1 MQCFTLDLTPDG
13 AGKLTAYIQDPS
25 PELSNMN
32 KRPALLIFPGGA
44 YQRCS
49 DREAEPVALSFSAQG
64 FQTFVLR
71 YSVKEKAVFPQP
83 LLDAEGAIRA
93 VRAHAEEWN
102 LDPNRIAVLGF
113 SAGAHLAACLSTMS
127 APELR
132 PNALVLGYGAV
143 DRSLHAP
150 ERPCPEEHVG
160 PDTPP
165 TFLFHTWEDPVVPVA
180 NSLSFAQALNQYGI
194 PFEVHIFQN
203 GQHGMA
209 TGKPLSSNGVLENT
223 DPDFSD
229 WIRLCT
235 NWLFHQFGQ
244 FETPG
249 RQFSYRTAADEK
261 AFNGTV
267 QLGDLLRYPKA
278 REIVL
283 KYLPDIERH
292 PMQRLVPRYS
302 VYQYSKFDPE
312 TLPPE
317 KADAL
322 VKELEQ
328 FPFEGEPS

>member
-1 MQCFTLDLTPDG
+1 MNCFTLDLAPDG
-13 AGKLTAYIQDPS
+13 LGKLTGYIQEPS

-32 KRPALLIFPGGA
+32 RRPALLIFPGGG

-71 YSVKEKAVFPQP
+71 YSIKEKAKFPQP

-93 VRAHAEEWN
+93 LRTHADEWN
-102 LDPNRIAVLGF
+102 LDPERIAVCGF
-113 SAGAHLAACLSTMS
+113 SAGAHLAACLATMS

-143 DRSLHAP
+143 DRSLHSP
-150 ERPCPEEHVG
+150 ERPCPVEHVD

-180 NSLSFAQALNQYGI
+180 NSLSFAQALNKYSI

-209 TGKPLSSNGVLENT
+209 TGKSLSSNGILENT
-223 DPDFSD
+223 DVDFSD
-229 WIRLCT
+229 WTRLCA
-235 NWLFHQFGQ
+235 NWLFHQFGS
-244 FETPG
+244 FELPG
-249 RQFSYRTAADEK
+249 RQFSYLTAEDAK
-261 AFNGTV
+261 AFTGDV

-278 REIVL
+278 REVVL

-292 PMQRLVPRYS
+292 VMPRLVSRYS

-317 KADAL
+317 KAEQLA
-322 VKELEQ
+322 KELEAL
-328 FPFEGEPS
+328 PYEG

>member
-1 MQCFTLDLTPDG
+1 MNCFTLNLAPDG
-13 AGKLTAYIQDPS
+13 LGKLTGYIQEPS

-32 KRPALLIFPGGA
+32 RRPALLIFPGGG

-71 YSVKEKAVFPQP
+71 YSIKEKAKFPQP

-93 VRAHAEEWN
+93 LRTHADEWN
-102 LDPNRIAVLGF
+102 LDPNRIAVCGF
-113 SAGAHLAACLSTMS
+113 SAGAHLAACLATMS
-127 APELR
+127 APELH

-143 DRSLHAP
+143 DHSLHSP
-150 ERPCPEEHVG
+150 ERPCPVEHVG

-180 NSLSFAQALNQYGI
+180 NSLSFAQALNKYSI

-209 TGKPLSSNGVLENT
+209 TGKPLSSNGILENT
-223 DPDFSD
+223 DADFSD

-235 NWLFHQFGQ
+235 NWLFHQFGS
-244 FETPG
+244 FELPG
-249 RQFSYRTAADEK
+249 RQFSYLTAEDTK
-261 AFNGTV
+261 AFTGDV

-278 REIVL
+278 REVVL

-292 PMQRLVPRYS
+292 VMPRLVSRYS

-312 TLPPE
+312 TLPLE
-317 KADAL
+317 KAEQLA
-322 VKELEQ
+322 KELEAL
-328 FPFEGEPS
+328 PYEG

>member
-1 MQCFTLDLTPDG
+1 MNCFTLDLAPDG
-13 AGKLTAYIQDPS
+13 LGKLTGYIQEPS

-32 KRPALLIFPGGA
+32 RRPALLIFPGGG

-71 YSVKEKAVFPQP
+71 YSIKEKAKFPQP

-93 VRAHAEEWN
+93 LRTHADEWN
-102 LDPNRIAVLGF
+102 LDPNRIAVCGF
-113 SAGAHLAACLSTMS
+113 SAGAHLAACLATMS

-143 DRSLHAP
+143 DRSLHSP
-150 ERPCPEEHVG
+150 ERPCPVEHVG
-160 PDTPP
+160 PGTPP

-180 NSLSFAQALNQYGI
+180 NSLSFAQALNKYSI

-209 TGKPLSSNGVLENT
+209 TGKPLSSNGILENT
-223 DPDFSD
+223 DADFSD
-229 WIRLCT
+229 WTRLCA
-235 NWLFHQFGQ
+235 NWLFHQFGS
-244 FETPG
+244 FELPG
-249 RQFSYRTAADEK
+249 CQFSYLTAEDAK
-261 AFNGTV
+261 AFTGDV

-278 REIVL
+278 REVVL

-292 PMQRLVPRYS
+292 VMPRLVSRYS

-312 TLPPE
+312 TLPLE
-317 KADAL
+317 KAEQLA
-322 VKELEQ
+322 KELEAL
-328 FPFEGEPS
+328 PYEG

>member
-1 MQCFTLDLTPDG
+1 MNCFTLDLAPDG
-13 AGKLTAYIQDPS
+13 LGKLTGYIQEPS

-32 KRPALLIFPGGA
+32 RRPALLIFPGGG

-71 YSVKEKAVFPQP
+71 YSIKEKAKFPQP

-93 VRAHAEEWN
+93 LRTHADEWN
-102 LDPNRIAVLGF
+102 LDPNRIAVCGF
-113 SAGAHLAACLSTMS
+113 SAGAHLAACLATMS

-143 DRSLHAP
+143 DRSLHSP
-150 ERPCPEEHVG
+150 ERPCPVEHVG
-160 PDTPP
+160 PGTPP

-180 NSLSFAQALNQYGI
+180 NSLSFAQALNKYSI

-209 TGKPLSSNGVLENT
+209 TGKPLSSNGILENT
-223 DPDFSD
+223 DADFSD
-229 WIRLCT
+229 WTRLCA
-235 NWLFHQFGQ
+235 NWLFHQFGS
-244 FETPG
+244 FELPG
-249 RQFSYRTAADEK
+249 RQFSYLTAEDAK
-261 AFNGTV
+261 AFTGDV

-278 REIVL
+278 REVVL

-292 PMQRLVPRYS
+292 VMPRLVSRYS

-312 TLPPE
+312 TLPLE
-317 KADAL
+317 KAEQLA
-322 VKELEQ
+322 KELEAL
-328 FPFEGEPS
+328 PYEG